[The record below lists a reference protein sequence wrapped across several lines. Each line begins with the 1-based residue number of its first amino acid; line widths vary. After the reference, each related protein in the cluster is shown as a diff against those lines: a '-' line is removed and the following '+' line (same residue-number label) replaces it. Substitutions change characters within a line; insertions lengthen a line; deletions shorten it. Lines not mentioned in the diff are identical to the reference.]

1 MYGGPG
7 GKGYIDKG
15 VIATHSTRAA
25 GPCGGIRC
33 PIAGV
38 PLDGG
43 RTSMRKVAIVGAGQ
57 SRYGEFP
64 DKSIKELFFEAY
76 RDMASSV
83 DRNFD
88 PKRIGAAYVGN
99 LGCGG
104 FQLGNLSALVSEFVG
119 LPYIHTMRI
128 ENACASGGYALA
140 TAAMDVMAGVHD
152 VVLAGGVEKMTD
164 VSGSKGKYWLG
175 VSGDTEYERL
185 AGTTFSGLYALLA
198 QRHMHEFGTK
208 REHLSMVA
216 VKNHKN
222 GALNPKAQFQREPTL
237 EKAMAAPMVAA
248 PLNLF
253 DCCSTTDGASAVL
266 VCSAE
271 AAKSFTDTPIWIEG
285 FGTSSDYLAIHDR
298 AETVALEGTRRAA
311 DRAYKMASKGPQ
323 DIELAEVHDCFTI
336 AELLAYEDL
345 GFCKKGEAGRYIEEG
360 HPEIG
365 GDRPV
370 NASGGLKAKGHP
382 IGSTGTGQAYEMF
395 HQLRGSVEKPGRQV
409 KDAEVGLLHNVGGSG
424 GTVAVTILGR

>member
-1 MYGGPG
+1 M
-7 GKGYIDKG
+7 K
-15 VIATHSTRAA
+15 
-25 GPCGGIRC
+25 
-33 PIAGV
+33 
-38 PLDGG
+38 
-43 RTSMRKVAIVGAGQ
+43 KVAIVGAGQ

-64 DKSIKELFFEAY
+64 EKSIKELFHEAY
-76 RDMASSV
+76 RDMAKSV

-88 PKRIGAAYVGN
+88 PKGIEAAYIGN

-104 FQLGNLSALVSEFVG
+104 FQLGNTSALVAEYVG

-128 ENACASGGYALA
+128 ENACASGGYALV
-140 TAAMDVMAGVHD
+140 TAAMDVLSGTHE

-164 VSGSKGKYWLG
+164 MSGLKTKYWLG

-185 AGTTFSGLYALLA
+185 AGTTFSGLYALIA

-222 GALNPKAQFQREPTL
+222 GAQNPKAQFQRETTL
-237 EKAMAAPMVAA
+237 DKALKAPIVAA

-253 DCCSTTDGASAVL
+253 DCCSITDGGSAVL
-266 VCSAE
+266 VTTVE
-271 AAKSFTDTPIWIEG
+271 KAKEFTDTPVYVAG

-298 AETVALEGTRRAA
+298 AATTSLEGTRRAGE
-311 DRAYKMASKGPQ
+311 RAYRMAGLEPK
-323 DIELAEVHDCFTI
+323 DIQVAEVHDCFTI

-345 GFCKKGEAGRYIEEG
+345 GFCPKGQGGPFIEGGHTEIAG
-360 HPEIG
+360 
-365 GDRPV
+365 DKPV

-382 IGSTGTGQAYEMF
+382 IGSTGTGQVYELF
-395 HQLRGSVEKPGRQV
+395 HQLRGSVDKPTRQV
-409 KDAEVGLLHNVGGSG
+409 RGAEIGLAHNVGGSG
-424 GTVAVTILGR
+424 GTVAVTILTR

>member
-1 MYGGPG
+1 M
-7 GKGYIDKG
+7 K
-15 VIATHSTRAA
+15 R
-25 GPCGGIRC
+25 
-33 PIAGV
+33 
-38 PLDGG
+38 
-43 RTSMRKVAIVGAGQ
+43 VAIVGAGQ

-64 DKSIKELFFEAY
+64 DKGIKELFFEAY
-76 RDMASSV
+76 QDMAKSV
-83 DRNFD
+83 DRSFD
-88 PKRIGAAYVGN
+88 PKRIEAAYIGN

-104 FQLGNLSALVSEFVG
+104 FQLGNLSALMSEYVG

-128 ENACASGGYALA
+128 ENACASGGYALV
-140 TAAMDVMAGVHD
+140 TAAMDILSGTHD

-164 VSGSKGKYWLG
+164 MSGSKTKYWLG

-222 GALNPKAQFQREPTL
+222 GAMNPKAQFQRETTL
-237 EKAMAAPMVAA
+237 DKAMAAPMVAA

-266 VCSAE
+266 VCDAE
-271 AAKSFTDTPIWIEG
+271 IAKEFTDTPIYLAG

-298 AETVALEGTRRAA
+298 IQTVALEGTRKAS
-311 DRAYKMASKGPQ
+311 DRAYKMAGLGPK
-323 DIELAEVHDCFTI
+323 DIDVAEVHDCFTI

-345 GFCKKGEAGRYIEEG
+345 GFCEKGKAGPYLEEG
-360 HPEIG
+360 YTQIG
-365 GDRPV
+365 GDKPV

-382 IGSTGTGQAYEMF
+382 IGATGTGQTYELF
-395 HQLRGSVEKPGRQV
+395 HQLRGSVQKPGRQV
-409 KDAEVGLLHNVGGSG
+409 KDAEIALAHNVGGSG
-424 GTVAVTILGR
+424 GTVAVSILTR